1 MLKEIKAAWG
11 GSLIIDGIPR
21 YERDEDTAMFVQLEE
36 EVESEEEEV
45 SLYQSDVMVQAAA
58 YRYSTIS
65 KRHIKEVLD
74 EMSESKDFHS
84 MVMGEWETWK
94 KSPEFEDF
102 SITRKSR
109 KENHLSASF
118 IEYLWGDRPLL

>member
-11 GSLIIDGIPR
+11 GGLIIDGIPR
-21 YERDEDTAMFVQLEE
+21 YESGDDDAAMFIRLDEEGESEGE
-36 EVESEEEEV
+36 EVI
-45 SLYQSDVMVQAAA
+45 LYQSDVMMQAAA
-58 YRYSTIS
+58 YRHLTKS

-84 MVMGEWETWK
+84 MVMGEWEIWK

-102 SITRKSR
+102 SITRANR
-109 KENHLSASF
+109 KENNPLP
-118 IEYLWGDRPLL
+118 LWRAD